1 MQATGYI
8 KASADTQAAAK
19 DTATVRKKVG
29 KNFSSLLDKLKLP
42 DDTAAHGKLKQPCI
56 KSDLQLAAKSAGLS
70 GRDPA
75 PLEAGRQISRQRV
88 LADTQA
94 VSENTEADFIQ
105 AGIKTAA
112 KLPEADVAAGI
123 NGTAAN
129 LAAAKKNIAET
140 GVDDKNLLNP
150 SKAIKDARNKE
161 QKHGADSVAAA
172 QLMVNPTANGQQ
184 QQLRSAAKNG
194 LDAGS
199 ADAEGKFTVSSTLA
213 KNGARLTV
221 VDMRLKAGKER
232 NAGGEG
238 GAGQSGLTK
247 EFSPADQASEKSSF
261 LAEGGRQTV
270 STGVQPNA
278 GSNTNTES
286 LMAQSRQQ
294 SLADHLASQIRD
306 SGAADIVKAA
316 QIVLHGN
323 DAGLIRMQ
331 LEPESLGK
339 VKIEL
344 KIADNK
350 ISGRI
355 VVESDLAG
363 QAFKDS
369 LESLRDA
376 FAASGMETTAL
387 EVEVRDG
394 GQGQHGTTDGSGE
407 KGSDPYYSQHVRT
420 FESAVPSAAQVSS
433 RDGLVNVIV

>member
-8 KASADTQAAAK
+8 KASADTPAAAK
-19 DTATVRKKVG
+19 ETATVRKKVG
-29 KNFSSLLDKLKLP
+29 KNFSSLLDKLKVP
-42 DDTAAHGKLKQPCI
+42 DDPAAHGKLKQPGL
-56 KSDLQLAAKSAGLS
+56 KSALQLAGKAAGLN
-70 GRDPA
+70 GRDPSA
-75 PLEAGRQISRQRV
+75 LEAGKQKSRPRV

-94 VSENTEADFIQ
+94 ASENAD
-105 AGIKTAA
+105 AGSIPSVSKNIIKQ
-112 KLPEADVAAGI
+112 PEAADAAI
-123 NGTAAN
+123 NP
-129 LAAAKKNIAET
+129 AAAKKITVEA
-140 GVDDKNLLNP
+140 GVDDPIQLNLA
-150 SKAIKDARNKE
+150 KTIKDARNKG
-161 QKHGADSVAAA
+161 QKPGSESVEAA
-172 QLMVNPTANGQQ
+172 QLAYNPAANGQQ
-184 QQLRSAAKNG
+184 QLKPAAKNG
-194 LDAGS
+194 LDGATNDS
-199 ADAEGKFTVSSTLA
+199 EGKFSVSSTLA

-238 GAGQSGLTK
+238 AAGQGGLAK
-247 EFSPADQASEKSSF
+247 EFSLAEQASEKSSF
-261 LAEGGRQTV
+261 LAEGGRQIV
-270 STGVQPNA
+270 SNGFQPNA
-278 GSNTNTES
+278 GNSTNPES

-394 GQGQHGTTDGSGE
+394 GQGQQGTADGSGE
-407 KGSDPYYSQHVRT
+407 EGKDPYYSQHVRT
-420 FESAVPSAAQVSS
+420 FESAVPPAGQVSS
-433 RDGLVNVIV
+433 RDGLVNVII